1 MKNRLAVSLF
11 AGCAALLSAGG
22 TAAQAPAPNVQ
33 AIPPSTPE
41 APRDADGNLMTG
53 KPFVACGPTTGSQIG
68 ILPNSVRNTSA
79 QNAAASADAGRGAA
93 AGANDATGAGRAR
106 GAAPADPGAGGR
118 GTPRPT
124 TTDPAILAG
133 MRAAVDPRGGNGG
146 LPNACNWADNTGFTS
161 IFDGTLKGW
170 DGDMRFWRGGKDE
183 KGDPGVVRDSEPEGP
198 SGNG

>member
-1 MKNRLAVSLF
+1 MRNRLALSLF

-22 TAAQAPAPNVQ
+22 AGAQAPSPTVQ
-33 AIPPSTPE
+33 GIAASTPE
-41 APRDADGNLMTG
+41 APRDADGNLMIG
-53 KPFVACGPTTGSQIG
+53 KSFIACGPTTGSQIG

-79 QNAAASADAGRGAA
+79 QNAAAAANAGRGAA

-106 GAAPADPGAGGR
+106 GAAPADSAASGR
-118 GTPRPT
+118 GAAATPRPPT

-161 IFDGTLKGW
+161 IFDGTLRGW
-170 DGDMRFWRGGKDE
+170 EGDIRFWRAPLGSK
-183 KGDPGVVRDSEPEGP
+183 RRTSM
-198 SGNG
+198 STS